1 MTVQSYKLK
10 KGKQLSKTLY
20 TLKGAKEKVKEYASK
35 KIEITFVADKVVKVY
50 DMDESGEIRFFSA
63 E

>member
-20 TLKGAKEKVKEYASK
+20 TLKGAKDKVKEYATK
-35 KIEITFVADKVVKVY
+35 KVEITFVAYKVVKVH
-50 DMDESGEIRFFSA
+50 DINESGEISFFSTD
-63 E
+63 